1 MTMTKGWNEMT
12 IAQCE
17 LVEAIGKEDST
28 ELDKDVRVL
37 SILTG
42 IEEDK
47 IWDMDITEV
56 AALRNEMD
64 WVYTPCEPVDFQGVD
79 YQQRFKPNFGLERM
93 SYRQYADLN
102 SAMVMNDRAAVLAAC
117 LVPVDGEYGVG
128 YDMEDFTE
136 WLRENVTMAQ
146 YQGFFVYW
154 ASSILKA
161 IECLPLLS
169 EVRKRMTSSPKRKTL
184 WRGLKR

>member
-1 MTMTKGWNEMT
+1 MT

-17 LVEAIGKEDST
+17 KVEAIGEDYGT
-28 ELDKDVRVL
+28 GLDKDVRVL

-42 IEEDK
+42 IEEDN
-47 IWDMDITEV
+47 IWEMDITEV
-56 AALRNEMD
+56 AALRNKMD

-79 YQQRFKPNFGLERM
+79 YQGMFKPNFGLERM
-93 SYRQYADLN
+93 TYRQYADLN
-102 SAMVMNDRAAVLAAC
+102 SAMTTNDRAAVLAAC
-117 LVPVDGEYGVG
+117 LVPVNGEYGVG

-146 YQGFFVYW
+146 YQGFFVCW

-169 EVRKRMTSSPKRKTL
+169 EIRKRMTSSLKKTKTR

>member
-1 MTMTKGWNEMT
+1 MT

-17 LVEAIGKEDST
+17 KIEAVGKEDCT
-28 ELDKDVRVL
+28 ELDRDVRTL
-37 SILTG
+37 SILSG
-42 IEEDK
+42 IEEDR

-64 WVYTPCEPVDFQGVD
+64 WVHTPCEPVDFQGVD
-79 YQQRFKPNFGLERM
+79 YQGHFKPNFGLERM

-102 SAMVMNDRAAVLAAC
+102 SAMAMNDRAAVLAAC
-117 LVPVDGEYGVG
+117 LVPESGEYGVG

-136 WLRENVTMAQ
+136 WLRENVTMSQ
-146 YQGFFVYW
+146 YQGFFVCW

-161 IECLPLLS
+161 IERLPLLS
-169 EVRKRMTSSPKRKTL
+169 EVRKGIQSTPKRKTL
-184 WRGLKR
+184 WHGLRR

>member
-1 MTMTKGWNEMT
+1 MTKGWNEMT

-17 LVEAIGKEDST
+17 KVEAIGKDDGT

-37 SILTG
+37 SILSG

-64 WVYTPCEPVDFQGVD
+64 WVHTPCEPVDFQGVD
-79 YQQRFKPNFGLERM
+79 YQGMFKPNFGLERM

-117 LVPVDGEYGVG
+117 LVPEDGEYATG

-154 ASSILKA
+154 ASSILSA
-161 IECLPLLS
+161 IERLPLLS
-169 EVRKRMTSSPKRKTL
+169 EVRKRILSTPRKPKTL